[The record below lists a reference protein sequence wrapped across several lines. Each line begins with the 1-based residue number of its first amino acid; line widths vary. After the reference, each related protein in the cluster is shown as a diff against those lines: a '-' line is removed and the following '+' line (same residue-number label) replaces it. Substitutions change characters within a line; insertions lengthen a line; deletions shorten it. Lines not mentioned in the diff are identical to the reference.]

1 MVAGFTK
8 VMIRACRESLLHY
21 FRWVRF
27 PSVSFHCCFDRWN
40 SSSIETASCDFVT
53 TSFYLLWVFTL
64 IDPFNL
70 KCCLS
75 FVSFKGSSNAPF
87 GWRDGD
93 WWEWRNAER
102 GTEGSCG
109 FGKSCLSGW
118 KSLWMYH
125 RDLISKIPTS
135 LNFSLR
141 TKKSI
146 SSTIPW
152 RQWMRMLPLTSST
165 IASWDS
171 YRIRPEYFA
180 RTTLISCLPLTWW
193 LLWTTARLPTQGRP
207 REYFTPRK

>member
-1 MVAGFTK
+1 M
-8 VMIRACRESLLHY
+8 L
-21 FRWVRF
+21 
-27 PSVSFHCCFDRWN
+27 
-40 SSSIETASCDFVT
+40 
-53 TSFYLLWVFTL
+53 
-64 IDPFNL
+64 PFFCL
-70 KCCLS
+70 K
-75 FVSFKGSSNAPF
+75 SFKGSSNAPF

-135 LNFSLR
+135 LNFSFR